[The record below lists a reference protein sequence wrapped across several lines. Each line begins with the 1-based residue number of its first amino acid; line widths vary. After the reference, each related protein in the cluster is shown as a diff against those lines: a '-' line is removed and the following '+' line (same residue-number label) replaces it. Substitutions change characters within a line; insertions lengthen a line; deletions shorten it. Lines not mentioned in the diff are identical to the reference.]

1 MPVTRPALEPEMM
14 DLLRTVSFP
23 SRDSRPVELE
33 GRFHTVEGQGRW
45 PAAILCHPHP
55 LGGGTMYNKVVSAI
69 NRALVS
75 RGVLALRFN
84 FRGAGRSG
92 GSYDQGRGEQAD
104 VAGALDWLLDQPQV
118 DPWRVSLV
126 GYSFGAWVGLAH
138 AQTEPRIAAV
148 AAVGLPAWTYDAG
161 FSRRNPPPR
170 LGEGELW
177 QYDPQFMHPFA
188 RPKLFVTGEADQ
200 IAPPAALQKLVDK
213 LPEPKTLEIVTGVDH
228 LWRGHE
234 RELGRRVAR
243 FVSSL

>member
-1 MPVTRPALEPEMM
+1 M

-69 NRALVS
+69 DRALVS

-188 RPKLFVTGEADQ
+188 RPKLFVVGEHDAFAPAQSMRGFVDQ
-200 IAPPAALQKLVDK
+200 LPPPSTLHVVPGTDHFFATQEAKVGQLVAEFLAKL
-213 LPEPKTLEIVTGVDH
+213 
-228 LWRGHE
+228 
-234 RELGRRVAR
+234 
-243 FVSSL
+243 